1 MSELLMWS
9 SARLAVAGGERSSGI
24 AEGGVKLFYSEVR
37 PPRDRSDTTR
47 VYSQDKHRGYPLCTE
62 TSLKSARVS

>member
-1 MSELLMWS
+1 MAGRNGLSELLMWS

-37 PPRDRSDTTR
+37 PPRGLVDDERSKQR
-47 VYSQDKHRGYPLCTE
+47 QYV
-62 TSLKSARVS
+62 

>member
-1 MSELLMWS
+1 MAGRNGLSELLMWS

-37 PPRDRSDTTR
+37 PPRI
-47 VYSQDKHRGYPLCTE
+47 GLGPLGAVPG
-62 TSLKSARVS
+62 SGGAKARAP